1 MNAIRAQT
9 PYARGEIMNKWLT
22 YSLIALGFLLYT
34 PLAFAEEL
42 QITILQK
49 GTGDP
54 VDGATVVLK
63 HNGFFE
69 QSDRQGKVHFPSLSP
84 QSDATLDTVKVLSQG
99 YQTLEQFIPAGKTEL
114 TFYITPNLAEMEGL
128 EVVEKR
134 KQEKVSKVVLSKKE
148 LVSAPGTQGDPI
160 KILQSLPGVVSA
172 AGSGAG
178 QVYMRGSESQE
189 TLYWVDQLPVG
200 YLYHW
205 GGLNSVI
212 NPALVSDFNVFLG
225 GAVDVKLRAP
235 KEDRIH
241 TNLHLGTYESSFL
254 LEGPIGDSGKDSFY
268 LAARRSYI
276 DLIFSPSDLTSMAG
290 GDTKNTIVQVPTF
303 YDAQALYRHETDTG
317 TIDLQYF
324 SAGDQ
329 LEVALNDAAIRDPE
343 LAGELKVDT
352 ASQTLG
358 LNWKEQWSSDI
369 SSHLST
375 GYNRTSQYF
384 QLGSDPYGNPYFTDI
399 VGNNYF
405 FHPSMEWQVS
415 SKGVTTFGLD
425 SGYVDIPLEL
435 YISAPPSNSAPNPG
449 GFTSQ
454 PKYKVKRD
462 LIAGHHAPYVKYRHQ
477 WNERLKTAIGLRY
490 TYGWGDQ
497 GANAPLFDLQG
508 FSPRLSGEYQLS
520 DSTTLLASWGDYYQM
535 PQGYQLLADF
545 GNPRL
550 GFTRAEHRIIGI
562 EHQLNPLW
570 SIKMEAYHKPM
581 RDLVVSIDG
590 ASPPD
595 NYLNQGKGLAYGF
608 DLFLKR
614 KYENRT
620 MGWLSYSYAH
630 SERTDLNTGVTST
643 FAGDQ
648 PHTLTAVWGQPFG
661 DGQGGE
667 SAWDWGIKLQ
677 AHSGKPYTPV
687 VGRIQEA
694 GTGRWLPVYGPYN
707 SQRLPAYA
715 KLDVRFSKEVLY
727 DTWKMKY
734 VFDIQNVTF
743 RQNVSGYKYA
753 DDYSDYNNPTVVS
766 NDLFLPFFGIE
777 AEF

>member
-1 MNAIRAQT
+1 MNRLLIYSMIGLSVLC
-9 PYARGEIMNKWLT
+9 YAPLVEAGEL
-22 YSLIALGFLLYT
+22 S
-34 PLAFAEEL
+34 
-42 QITILQK
+42 ITILQK

-54 VDGATVVLK
+54 VEGATVVLK
-63 HNGFFE
+63 GNAVYE
-69 QSDRQGKVHFPSLSP
+69 QTDRQGIVLFPSVSA
-84 QSDATLDTVKVLSQG
+84 QSETALDMVKVLGQG
-99 YQTLEQFIPAGKTEL
+99 YQTLEETITAGRTQL
-114 TFYITPNLAEMEGL
+114 TLYITPNLAEMEGL

-134 KQEKVSKVVLSKKE
+134 KVEKVSKVVISKKE
-148 LVSAPGTQGDPI
+148 LLAAPGTQGDPI

-172 AGSGAG
+172 GGSGTG
-178 QVYMRGSESQE
+178 QVYMRGSEAQE

-225 GAVDVKLRAP
+225 GFPVEYGDFLGGAVDVKLRAP

-254 LEGPIGDSGKDSFY
+254 VEGPLGDSGKDSFY

-276 DLIFSPSDLTSMAG
+276 DLIFSPAELSKLAG
-290 GDTKNTIVQVPTF
+290 GDSKNTIVQVPTF
-303 YDAQALYRHETDTG
+303 YDAQALYRHETDAG
-317 TIDLQYF
+317 YIDLQYF

-343 LAGELKVDT
+343 VAGALRVDIS
-352 ASQTLG
+352 SQTYG
-358 LNWKEQWSSDI
+358 VNWKEQWTPDI
-369 SSHLST
+369 SSHLTT

-384 QLGSDPYGNPYFTDI
+384 QIGSDPYGTPYFTDI
-399 VGNNYF
+399 VSNSYF
-405 FHPSMEWQVS
+405 AHPSVDWQVS
-415 SKGVTTFGLD
+415 SRGLTTIGLD
-425 SGYVDIPLEL
+425 SGYLDLPLEL
-435 YISAPPSNSAPNPG
+435 YIAAPTGNAPPTQG

-454 PKYKVKRD
+454 PKYKVKRE
-462 LIAGHHAPYVKYRHQ
+462 LIAGHHAPYLKYQHQ
-477 WNERLKTAIGLRY
+477 WSERWKTAIGLRY
-490 TYGWGDQ
+490 TYSWGDQ
-497 GANAPLFDLQG
+497 GGNAPIYRQEG
-508 FSPRLSGEYQLS
+508 FSPRLSGEFQLS
-520 DSTTLLASWGDYYQM
+520 DSTTILASWGDYYQM
-535 PQGYQLLADF
+535 PQGFQLLADF

-550 GFTRAEHRIIGI
+550 SFTRAEHRILGV
-562 EHQLNPLW
+562 EQKLNELW
-570 SIKMEAYHKPM
+570 SLKVEGYHKPM
-581 RDLVVSIDG
+581 RDLVVSIEG

-630 SERTDLNTGVTST
+630 SERTDLNSGVTSS

-648 PHTLTAVWGQPFG
+648 PHTFTAVWGQPFT
-661 DGQGGE
+661 DDQGQD
-667 SAWDWGIKLQ
+667 SDWDWGIKLQ
-677 AHSGKPYTPV
+677 AHSGQPYTPV
-687 VGRIQEA
+687 VGRVQEA
-694 GTGRWLPVYGPYN
+694 GTGRWLPVYGGYN
-707 SQRLPAYA
+707 SKRLPLYA

-753 DDYSDYNNPTVVS
+753 DDYSDYNSPTVVS
-766 NDLFLPFFGIE
+766 RDLFLPFFGIE